1 LKKKVAALINIPEL
15 IENETHG
22 QFPKSSADGF
32 FRGSAEVHSV
42 LLRNCRGLF
51 TRIPK
56 TATAFAGHPLAT
68 PSLSSVRP
76 NSPKSCWPNTSDTT
90 TTRPLFDSS
99 ISTDSKRSIPTIM
112 RFAFRTNTSG
122 KISRRVTR
130 NLLHLIKRNKHPFE
144 VKAQK
149 GNKEYK
155 DYLALKEEMD
165 ELRRRNSQIEEYL
178 NSMIVQ
184 NGKILDDNKYL
195 CMEILKAR

>member
-1 LKKKVAALINIPEL
+1 
-15 IENETHG
+15 
-22 QFPKSSADGF
+22 
-32 FRGSAEVHSV
+32 
-42 LLRNCRGLF
+42 
-51 TRIPK
+51 
-56 TATAFAGHPLAT
+56 
-68 PSLSSVRP
+68 
-76 NSPKSCWPNTSDTT
+76 
-90 TTRPLFDSS
+90 
-99 ISTDSKRSIPTIM
+99 
-112 RFAFRTNTSG
+112 
-122 KISRRVTR
+122 
-130 NLLHLIKRNKHPFE
+130 LIKRNKHPFE